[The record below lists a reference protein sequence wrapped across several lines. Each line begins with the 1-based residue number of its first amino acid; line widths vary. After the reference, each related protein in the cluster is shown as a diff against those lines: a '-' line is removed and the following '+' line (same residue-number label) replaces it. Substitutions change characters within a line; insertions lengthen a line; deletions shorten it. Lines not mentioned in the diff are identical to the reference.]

1 MSLHTLPH
9 NRPSPAR
16 YALVALPAV
25 LVLLIV
31 LVAGTPPLGPSL
43 ILLALIAILTMALA
57 KSLSEREQHDERTL
71 LTLLESI
78 RKGNVAIRASVQQ
91 GGQTYYRILEEVNLL
106 AAALQQRHVAEQE
119 AQNLV
124 RKTLAALDAG
134 VYLFDDNQS
143 LKMTNLAGASIL
155 QSTENDLIGR
165 SASDLSLAKLLE
177 VPSGSV
183 QSHDF
188 GGSSG
193 RWHVTHATL
202 RIRARPARLLFI
214 QSVEPILRKQQAQA
228 FTQLLRVISHEI
240 NNTLAPISSMAA
252 TAQHLLPASAQ
263 FMDVDLLADIRESLV
278 VIERR
283 SAHLRSFISQYAALA
298 KIPAPSI
305 QKTSLRAAVESS
317 LAIIPGIDAKVNGTD
332 VAVAADRVQLEQV
345 LINVLRNGIQS
356 SGATQVLVSW
366 KERNGSVVIEIVDD
380 GAGII
385 NRENLFTP
393 FYTTKKDG
401 NGIGLALARQIM
413 DAHGGRIDLDNRIGT
428 KGAVARLELPLFE
441 D

>member
-1 MSLHTLPH
+1 MSLHKLP
-9 NRPSPAR
+9 RSSPSPAR
-16 YALVALPAV
+16 YTLVAAPAALG
-25 LVLLIV
+25 LVVV
-31 LVAGTPPLGPSL
+31 LVAGAPAPGPSL
-43 ILLALIAILTMALA
+43 ILLALISILTMALA
-57 KSLSEREQHDERTL
+57 KSLEEREQHDERTL

-91 GGQTYYRILEEVNLL
+91 GGQTHHRILEEVNLL
-106 AAALQQRHVAEQE
+106 ATALQQRQVAEQE

-134 VYLFDDNQS
+134 VYLFDHNQC
-143 LKMTNLAGASIL
+143 LKMTNLAGANIL
-155 QSTENDLIGR
+155 QSTETNLIGR
-165 SASDLSLAKLLE
+165 SASELSLATLFD

-183 QSHDF
+183 QSQDF
-188 GGSSG
+188 GGSSE
-193 RWHVTHATL
+193 RWHVRHATL

-240 NNTLAPISSMAA
+240 NNSLAPISSMAA

-263 FMDVDLLADIRESLV
+263 FMDAELLADIRESLV

-298 KIPAPSI
+298 KIPAPCI
-305 QKTSLRAAVESS
+305 QKTSLRSAVESS
-317 LAIIPGIDAKVNGTD
+317 LAIFPGIDARVNGTD
-332 VAVAADRVQLEQV
+332 VSVAADRVQLEQV
-345 LINVLRNGIQS
+345 LINVIRNGIQS
-356 SGATQVLVSW
+356 TGATQLLVSW
-366 KERNGSVVIEIVDD
+366 KERNDSIMIEIADD

-413 DAHGGRIDLDNRIGT
+413 DAHGGRIDLDNRVGAR
-428 KGAVARLELPLFE
+428 GAVARLELPLFE
-441 D
+441 V